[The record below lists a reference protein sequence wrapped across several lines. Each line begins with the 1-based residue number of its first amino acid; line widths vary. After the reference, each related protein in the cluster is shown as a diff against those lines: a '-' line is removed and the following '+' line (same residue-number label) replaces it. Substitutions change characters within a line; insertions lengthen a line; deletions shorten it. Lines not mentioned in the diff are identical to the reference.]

1 MNYKEKLI
9 FISKCLTIDINE
21 RNKTEVEDM
30 LKNKIIDWESIVK
43 ISTRQ
48 YVLPTMYCKFNKEDF
63 LKYLPVDLIQFMHEL
78 TQINRNRNNLIIKQA
93 HDLNNILRKHKIIPV
108 FIKGTGNLLEGLYNN
123 LAERMV
129 GDIDFIVCEKDYE
142 NTSKILLNNGYSL
155 VSDIQQ
161 LPNFKHYP
169 RLKKAGN
176 IAAVE
181 IHKELVSEKYSDEFN
196 YNFVQN
202 GIRSVAGISLL
213 NYEHKL
219 ALSIIS
225 NMIEDYGFHY
235 KNIFLRN
242 AYDVLLFSRKINTK
256 NLIKKNIRLKH
267 PINCF
272 IATLNVYFGK
282 IDSLG
287 FYNTVE
293 TQSFLKSMNIILTNN
308 YYRKVYTA
316 IKYIELLMIKSFR
329 FLLKCFVKK
338 EYRIWLL
345 NRLFCNNFPKI

>member
-21 RNKTEVEDM
+21 RNKTEVENI
-30 LKNKIIDWESIVK
+30 LKNKTIDWESIVK

-48 YVLPTMYCKFNKEDF
+48 YVLPTMYCKLNKEEF

-78 TQINRNRNNLIIKQA
+78 TEINRNRNNLIIKQA

-129 GDIDFIVCEKDYE
+129 GDIDLIVCEKDYE
-142 NTSKILLNNGYSL
+142 KTSEILSNNGYSL
-155 VSDIQQ
+155 VSDVNQ

-169 RLKKAGN
+169 RLKKEGN

-181 IHKELVSEKYSDEFN
+181 IHKELVSDKYSDEFN
-196 YNFVQN
+196 YNFIEN
-202 GIRSVAGISLL
+202 GIRSVGGISLL

-219 ALSIIS
+219 VLSIIS
-225 NMIEDYGFHY
+225 NMIEDYGLHY

-256 NLIKKNIRLKH
+256 NLIRKHIRLKH
-267 PINCF
+267 LLNCF
-272 IATLNVYFGK
+272 VATLNIYFGK
-282 IDSLG
+282 MDSLA

-293 TQSFLKSMNIILTNN
+293 AQSFLKSMNCILTNN
-308 YYRKVYTA
+308 GYRKVYNA
-316 IKYIELLMIKSFR
+316 LKYTELLIIKSFR
-329 FLLKCFVKK
+329 FLLKCFIKK

-345 NRLFCNNFPKI
+345 NKLFCNNFSKI